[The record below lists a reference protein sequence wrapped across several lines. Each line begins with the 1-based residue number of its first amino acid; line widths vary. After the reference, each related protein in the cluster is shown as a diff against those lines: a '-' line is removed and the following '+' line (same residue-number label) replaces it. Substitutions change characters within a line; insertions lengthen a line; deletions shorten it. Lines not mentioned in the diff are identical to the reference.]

1 MTRAGPKGPGSDKS
15 SLAPFPLSL
24 AGPFPWPLSLGPL
37 SLSVELQG
45 VWDEMF
51 MIDLYAENRERF
63 GINMTAIVEM
73 IVDRYPPSQFR
84 RTLKQQGIN

>member
-1 MTRAGPKGPGSDKS
+1 
-15 SLAPFPLSL
+15 
-24 AGPFPWPLSLGPL
+24 
-37 SLSVELQG
+37 
-45 VWDEMF
+45 MF